1 MLSCA
6 SKAVSDELLLLN
18 VSDLLETEQG
28 QNPLCSATEDFD
40 LVTLLLSDVGDGHGK
55 PRVFRTG
62 QN

>member
-18 VSDLLETEQG
+18 ISDLLETDRE
-28 QNPLCSATEDFD
+28 QNPLHSATEDFY

-55 PRVFRTG
+55 PGVFRTG

>member
-6 SKAVSDELLLLN
+6 SKAVSDELPLLN
-18 VSDLLETEQG
+18 ISDLLETEE
-28 QNPLCSATEDFD
+28 QNPLCSATEDFY

-55 PRVFRTG
+55 PRIFRTG

>member
-18 VSDLLETEQG
+18 ISDLLETDQE
-28 QNPLCSATEDFD
+28 QNPLCSATEDFY
-40 LVTLLLSDVGDGHGK
+40 LVTLLLPDVGDGHGK
-55 PRVFRTG
+55 PGVFRTG